1 MPLANTNDCTAAAIT
16 GLAVWVLKIDAVG
29 GANKSRG
36 GVETAL
42 RGQNGSVAAWFA
54 KVERTGQR

>member
-1 MPLANTNDCTAAAIT
+1 M
-16 GLAVWVLKIDAVG
+16 AVWALKIDAVG